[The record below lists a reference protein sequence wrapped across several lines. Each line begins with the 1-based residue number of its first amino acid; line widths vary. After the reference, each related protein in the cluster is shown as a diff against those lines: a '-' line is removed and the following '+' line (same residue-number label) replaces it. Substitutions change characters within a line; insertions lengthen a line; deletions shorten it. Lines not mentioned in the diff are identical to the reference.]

1 MALSFVQYT
10 GDGTTSTFN
19 VTFLYLSQDD
29 VVVNVGGVASP
40 FTWLD
45 SSRIE
50 FTTAPSGGS
59 VVDIR
64 RTTNRTTRNVDF
76 QDGSVLNESTLDADS
91 GQLFHLAQEAF
102 DAADE
107 AIKLTPEGVFDA
119 EGRRVINLPA
129 PTADN
134 DAVTKSY
141 ADSVRAES
149 ETRYA
154 DITSKHTEVII
165 KASDV
170 TQIRDELYSLTT
182 SLTALPYG
190 ATGSVNYNADTGL
203 LTFSLSEGPQGPIGA
218 TGPSGSTGPQGPDG
232 SQGVIGPQGPRGPQ
246 GELGNTGAVGDQGID
261 GPQGVTGTAGPVG
274 PTGLQG
280 VIGDEGPTGATGST
294 GSQGPV
300 GNDGPLG
307 PTGSTGTKG
316 STGDT
321 GATGAMGPEGPIGAT
336 GSTGTQGPVGSTGS
350 QGPDGNDGPVGP
362 TGSQGPIGATGSTG
376 SQGPVGND
384 GPLGPT
390 GDAGPV
396 GMIGPTG
403 SQGLIGTQGTDGDKG
418 VDGDQGLQGL
428 TGNQGPEG
436 SQGLIGDTP
445 LGFAFG
451 GFEVDTDGNLSVSYS
466 GYLDPNTLSLTEDG
480 HLLVDT
486 TSTNTPTPIAS
497 PYATAVVAA
506 LPASPDANTIYFV
519 TG

>member
-29 VVVNVGGVASP
+29 VVVTVGGVANP

-50 FTTAPSGGS
+50 FTTAPTLGS

-119 EGRRVINLPA
+119 EGRRVINLPT
-129 PTADN
+129 PTEEN
-134 DAVTKSY
+134 DAVSKSY
-141 ADSVRAES
+141 ADGVRADS
-149 ETRYA
+149 VTRHE
-154 DITSKHTEVII
+154 DIISKHTEVII
-165 KASDV
+165 NASDV

-182 SLTALPYG
+182 TLTSLPYG

-203 LTFSLSEGPQGPIGA
+203 LTFSLSEGPQGPTGA

-232 SQGVIGPQGPRGPQ
+232 PQGVIGPEGPRGPQ
-246 GELGNTGAVGDQGID
+246 GELGNTGAVGDQGIE

-280 VIGDEGPTGATGST
+280 VIGDEGPTGATGAT

-307 PTGSTGTKG
+307 PTGAQGAKG

-336 GSTGTQGPVGSTGS
+336 GATGTQGPVGPTGP
-350 QGPDGNDGPVGP
+350 QGPE
-362 TGSQGPIGATGSTG
+362 
-376 SQGPVGND
+376 GND

-390 GDAGPV
+390 G
-396 GMIGPTG
+396 
-403 SQGLIGTQGTDGDKG
+403 SQG
-418 VDGDQGLQGL
+418 
-428 TGNQGPEG
+428 P
-436 SQGLIGDTP
+436 
-445 LGFAFG
+445 
-451 GFEVDTDGNLSVSYS
+451 
-466 GYLDPNTLSLTEDG
+466 
-480 HLLVDT
+480 
-486 TSTNTPTPIAS
+486 
-497 PYATAVVAA
+497 
-506 LPASPDANTIYFV
+506 
-519 TG
+519 

>member
-10 GDGTTSTFN
+10 GDGTTQTFN

-50 FTTAPSGGS
+50 FTTVPPEGS

-119 EGRRVINLPA
+119 EGRRVINLPN
-129 PTADN
+129 PTEDN

-141 ADSVRAES
+141 ADGVRADS
-149 ETRYA
+149 ETRHA

-165 KASDV
+165 NASDV

-182 SLTALPYG
+182 SLTSLPYG

-203 LTFSLSEGPQGPIGA
+203 LTFSLSEGPQGPVGA
-218 TGPSGSTGPQGPDG
+218 TGPSGATGPQGPDG
-232 SQGVIGPQGPRGPQ
+232 PQGVIGPEGPRGPQ
-246 GELGNTGAVGDQGID
+246 GELGNTGAVGDQGIE

-274 PTGLQG
+274 PQGLQG
-280 VIGDEGPTGATGST
+280 VIGDEGPTGATGAT
-294 GSQGPV
+294 GPQGPV

-307 PTGSTGTKG
+307 PTGSQGPL
-316 STGDT
+316 
-321 GATGAMGPEGPIGAT
+321 GATGPTGPIGP
-336 GSTGTQGPVGSTGS
+336 QGIQGDLGNK
-350 QGPDGNDGPVGP
+350 GPDGD
-362 TGSQGPIGATGSTG
+362 QGPIGPTGTTG
-376 SQGPVGND
+376 PT

-390 GDAGPV
+390 AL
-396 GMIGPTG
+396 
-403 SQGLIGTQGTDGDKG
+403 GL
-418 VDGDQGLQGL
+418 
-428 TGNQGPEG
+428 
-436 SQGLIGDTP
+436 
-445 LGFAFG
+445 AFG
-451 GFEVDTDGNLSVSYS
+451 QFSMDPVTGMLSVDYY
-466 GYLDPNTLSLTEDG
+466 G
-480 HLLVDT
+480 
-486 TSTNTPTPIAS
+486 
-497 PYATAVVAA
+497 AA
-506 LPASPDANTIYFV
+506 DDQDFSINSNGELEVTI
-519 TG
+519 